1 MSSEG
6 SLKYY
11 YRQKE
16 LAIEYLGGVCTKCGT
31 TEHLEFDHIDSN
43 SKAFTIC
50 KRLSNMSLRGMK
62 EELDKCQL
70 LCHEHHV
77 EKHSVAISHG
87 TVSTY
92 KKYKCRC
99 TLCVAAKTK
108 DTNEYRWRT
117 GRRIQRVIQG
127 SSNGSDLGP

>member
-11 YRQKE
+11 YR
-16 LAIEYLGGVCTKCGT
+16 
-31 TEHLEFDHIDSN
+31 
-43 SKAFTIC
+43 
-50 KRLSNMSLRGMK
+50 
-62 EELDKCQL
+62 
-70 LCHEHHV
+70 
-77 EKHSVAISHG
+77 
-87 TVSTY
+87 
-92 KKYKCRC
+92 
-99 TLCVAAKTK
+99 CVAAKTK